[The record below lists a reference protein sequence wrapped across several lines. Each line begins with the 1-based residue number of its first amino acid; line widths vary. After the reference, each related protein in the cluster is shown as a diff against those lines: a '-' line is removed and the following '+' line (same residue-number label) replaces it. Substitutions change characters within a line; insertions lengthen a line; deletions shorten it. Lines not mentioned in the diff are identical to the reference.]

1 MVEVP
6 EKAKLAFACAGIFFS
21 FSYFAVLQEDVY
33 KKPYSGE
40 YFKYTF
46 LALVC
51 ERGINAAIGALGV
64 LLLGGSGLKIPL
76 LDILWSG
83 TSQMFA
89 MAGSN
94 EALRYVSYPTQVLGK
109 SCKMVPVMAGGVVL
123 GGKKYSGFEYFQVF
137 LITLGVCIFNL
148 MGKKKKGGEDSLL
161 GLCLIGFSL
170 VMDAVTGGLQDK
182 VKKRTKELNPEAG
195 EKPVPTMHES
205 MLWTNLSGTIVAF
218 ALAIV
223 TGQISSGL
231 AFCMRNP
238 EVINAILV
246 YSLASAVG
254 QVAAP
259 PPAPPPARGEPGPR

>member
-94 EALRYVSYPTQVLGK
+94 EALRYVSYPTQVR
-109 SCKMVPVMAGGVVL
+109 SSA
-123 GGKKYSGFEYFQVF
+123 
-137 LITLGVCIFNL
+137 
-148 MGKKKKGGEDSLL
+148 LL
-161 GLCLIGFSL
+161 AAALS
-170 VMDAVTGGLQDK
+170 A
-182 VKKRTKELNPEAG
+182 AAS
-195 EKPVPTMHES
+195 KPTAS
-205 MLWTNLSGTIVAF
+205 AT
-218 ALAIV
+218 ALA
-223 TGQISSGL
+223 THAARPHRSS
-231 AFCMRNP
+231 
-238 EVINAILV
+238 
-246 YSLASAVG
+246 AS
-254 QVAAP
+254 
-259 PPAPPPARGEPGPR
+259 PARWCP